1 MDQSNFIA
9 NRQSLQDKHA
19 LYLRKYHKWMLESIS
34 HPSRF
39 ANEKL
44 EHYSNELKK
53 VEREMLRFDKA
64 EESRERQRAES
75 RRKEPEYILEMW
87 RKHVFEE
94 QPLDELFLQEFSEWL
109 KKNRPRF
116 FDNPSQKTRE
126 LDEPPSEYTCTRCLR
141 SDIESHKS
149 SSQEELDHSFD
160 AEVVESHED
169 HSLTVVEL
177 TEETDSSIHTSETH
191 EHHESLINTS
201 VDEGDGERKNDTP
214 LESSQDSPPRKR
226 RGKKRPR
233 KARES
238 SADSNPDWRARQEPN
253 DTAHQQGLEAA
264 GITLQVILPAS
275 LFQMSRTSWSNGCGQ
290 RKQGGPSNEMINL
303 GKPKKVF
310 NSNESR
316 TVAIHVP
323 LHLSAFNTLSSRH
336 TRINAR
342 ARKETRLKK
351 DKL

>member
-9 NRQSLQDKHA
+9 NRQLLQDKHA

-34 HPSRF
+34 HPSQF
-39 ANEKL
+39 ANKKL
-44 EHYSNELKK
+44 EHYSNEHKK
-53 VEREMLRFDKA
+53 VEREMLQFDEA
-64 EESRERQRAES
+64 EESRKRQRAES

-87 RKHVFEE
+87 RKHMFEE

-116 FDNPSQKTRE
+116 FDKPSQKIRE
-126 LDEPPSEYTCTRCLR
+126 LHKPPSEYTCTRCSR
-141 SDIESHKS
+141 SDVESHKS
-149 SSQEELDHSFD
+149 SSQEELDHSID

-169 HSLTVVEL
+169 HPLAVVEL
-177 TEETDSSIHTSETH
+177 TEETGSSIHTSETR
-191 EHHESLINTS
+191 EHHESLINTL
-201 VDEGDGERKNDTP
+201 VDIGDE
-214 LESSQDSPPRKR
+214 SPPCKR
-226 RGKKRPR
+226 RGRRRPR

-238 SADSNPDWRARQEPN
+238 LADSNPNWRTRQEPN
-253 DTAHQQGLEAA
+253 DMAHQQGLEAA

-275 LFQMSRTSWSNGCGQ
+275 LFQMSRTSWSNGQGQ
-290 RKQGGPSNEMINL
+290 
-303 GKPKKVF
+303 KPKKVF

-316 TVAIHVP
+316 MVAIHVP

-351 DKL
+351 DELELGPESSK